1 MRRSLRDSIVGFSLL
16 GGILIFTFFS
26 FWLRGVRLSS
36 KNWYLFA
43 EFNNASGLSKKSPV
57 TYRGILVG
65 SIEDILFTN
74 ESIKAKIVLN
84 NPEIIL
90 PKPAFAR
97 VVTNSFLGGDVQVAL
112 ETSEKIISKNIA
124 KPTSE
129 KCDAKLI
136 ICQGDTITGKQL
148 SSLSNITNRLS
159 QILKVSNQENLIENI
174 VASIDQF
181 DKTQENLDELIYLS
195 KQEILRIKPLI
206 NEITIAADHLN
217 NILSTIDDK
226 ETLNDIKLTINSARS
241 ISSKID
247 DISDDFIKLKE
258 DKELIKS
265 IRDLTIGLSKFL
277 NEIYP

>member
-26 FWLRGVRLSS
+26 FWLRGVRLNSR
-36 KNWYLFA
+36 NWHFFA

-84 NPEIIL
+84 NPEVIL
-90 PKPAFAR
+90 TRPAFAR

-112 ETSEKIISKNIA
+112 ETSEKTIPKNIS

-129 KCDAKLI
+129 KCDTSLI

-148 SSLSNITNRLS
+148 SSLSSITNTIS
-159 QILKVSNQENLIENI
+159 QLLKESNQENLVQNVLKSVE
-174 VASIDQF
+174 QF
-181 DKTQENLDELIYLS
+181 DRTQENLDELIYLS
-195 KQEILRIKPLI
+195 KQEILRVEPLI
-206 NEITIAADHLN
+206 KELRVAAYHLN
-217 NILSTIDDK
+217 NILSTIDDQ
-226 ETLNDIKLTINSARS
+226 ETLNDIKLTINAASS
-241 ISSKID
+241 ISTKLND
-247 DISDDFIKLKE
+247 MSDDFEKLKN
-258 DKELIKS
+258 DKELTKS

>member
-1 MRRSLRDSIVGFSLL
+1 M
-16 GGILIFTFFS
+16 
-26 FWLRGVRLSS
+26 
-36 KNWYLFA
+36 
-43 EFNNASGLSKKSPV
+43 
-57 TYRGILVG
+57 
-65 SIEDILFTN
+65 FTN

-112 ETSEKIISKNIA
+112 ETSEKTIPKNIS

-129 KCDAKLI
+129 KCNSKLI
-136 ICQGDTITGKQL
+136 ICQGDIITGKQL
-148 SSLSNITNRLS
+148 SSLSNITNKIS
-159 QILKVSNQENLIENI
+159 QLLKESNQENLIENI
-174 VASIDQF
+174 VSSIDQF
-181 DKTQENLDELIYLS
+181 DNTQENLDELIYLS

-206 NEITIAADHLN
+206 SEITTAANNLN
-217 NILSTIDDK
+217 DILSTINNK
-226 ETLNDIKLTINSARS
+226 ETLNDIKLTINAARS

-247 DISDDFIKLKE
+247 DMSDDFEKLSK
-258 DKELIKS
+258 DKELTKS

>member
-16 GGILIFTFFS
+16 GGIFIFAFFS
-26 FWLRGVRLSS
+26 VWLRGVRLSS
-36 KNWYLFA
+36 KNWHLFA

-112 ETSEKIISKNIA
+112 ETSEKEIPKNIA

-129 KCDAKLI
+129 NCDARLI
-136 ICQGDTITGKQL
+136 ICQGDIITGKQL
-148 SSLSNITNRLS
+148 SSLSNITNKIS
-159 QILKVSNQENLIENI
+159 QLLKESNQENLIENI
-174 VASIDQF
+174 VKSMDQF
-181 DKTQENLDELIYLS
+181 DKTQENLDELIFLS
-195 KQEILRIKPLI
+195 KQEILRVEPLI
-206 NEITIAADHLN
+206 KEITIAANHLN
-217 NILSTIDDK
+217 NILSTIDNE
-226 ETLNDIKLTINSARS
+226 ETLNDIKSTINTARS
-241 ISSKID
+241 FSSKISNMTND
-247 DISDDFIKLKE
+247 LEKLAK
-258 DKELIKS
+258 DKELTKS

>member
-26 FWLRGVRLSS
+26 FWLRGVKLSS

-65 SIEDILFTN
+65 AIEDILFTN

-84 NPEIIL
+84 NPDIIL

-112 ETSEKIISKNIA
+112 ETSEKTIPKNTA
-124 KPTSE
+124 KALSE
-129 KCDAKLI
+129 KCNSKLI

-148 SSLSNITNRLS
+148 SSLSNITNRIN
-159 QILKVSNQENLIENI
+159 QILIESNQENLIEN
-174 VASIDQF
+174 VVNSIDQF
-181 DKTQENLDELIYLS
+181 DRTQENLDELIYLS
-195 KQEILRIKPLI
+195 KQEILRVKPLI
-206 NEITIAADHLN
+206 KEVTIAAAHLN
-217 NILSTIDDK
+217 NILSTINDK
-226 ETLNDIKLTINSARS
+226 ETLKNIKLTIEAAES
-241 ISSKID
+241 ISGKFD
-247 DISDDFIKLKE
+247 DMSDDFEQLMK
-258 DKELIKS
+258 DKELTKS

>member
-43 EFNNASGLSKKSPV
+43 EFKNASGLSKKSPV

-74 ESIKAKIVLN
+74 ETIKAKIVLN
-84 NPEIIL
+84 DPEIII
-90 PKPAFAR
+90 PRPAFAR

-112 ETSEKIISKNIA
+112 ETSEKVMPKNIA
-124 KPTSE
+124 KPISE
-129 KCDAKLI
+129 KCDTKLI
-136 ICQGDTITGKQL
+136 VCKGDIISGKQL
-148 SSLSNITNRLS
+148 SSLSNITNTLS
-159 QILKVSNQENLIENI
+159 QLLRESNQENLIEN
-174 VASIDQF
+174 VVNSIDQF
-181 DKTQENLDELIYLS
+181 DRTQENLDELIYLS
-195 KQEILRIKPLI
+195 KQELERVEPLI
-206 NEITIAADHLN
+206 KEMTIAANHLN
-217 NILSTIDDK
+217 NILSTIDDE
-226 ETLNDIKLTINSARS
+226 ETLDDIKLTVTAVKS

-247 DISDDFIKLKE
+247 DMSGDFEKLMK
-258 DKELIKS
+258 DKELTKS